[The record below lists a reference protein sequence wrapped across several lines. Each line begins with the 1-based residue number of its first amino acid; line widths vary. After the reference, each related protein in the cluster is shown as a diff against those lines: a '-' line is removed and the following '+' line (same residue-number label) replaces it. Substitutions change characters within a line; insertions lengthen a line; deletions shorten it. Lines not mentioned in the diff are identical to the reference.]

1 MSNPLD
7 GGRPPPAHR
16 EAVGGDEKFSRR
28 AVKVLRDGQKFRKVA
43 VKVLFDVLLK
53 IFGRVKV
60 LFLFNR
66 WLTIT
71 ASHLTTKQILYA
83 LDLWSLCLQR
93 ILYL

>member
-1 MSNPLD
+1 MSTSNPLD

-28 AVKVLRDGQKFRKVA
+28 AVKVLFDVLLKRKVA

-60 LFLFNR
+60 LFLA
-66 WLTIT
+66 I
-71 ASHLTTKQILYA
+71 
-83 LDLWSLCLQR
+83 DG
-93 ILYL
+93 